1 MSRKICIFLQVNNSF
16 IYTNICA
23 SRFFIKLTNIL
34 ASFPFKQLN
43 LPISNHNCKVTHVWI
58 LLMGFPSGSVVKSL
72 PANAGEAGDVGL
84 IPGSGRPLG
93 RNAKST
99 TVFLPGQSC
108 GQRSLTGYSPWGH
121 KESDMTEY
129 INIINISLFG
139 EHLCCCWIWA
149 SVNIFAFK

>member
-1 MSRKICIFLQVNNSF
+1 
-16 IYTNICA
+16 
-23 SRFFIKLTNIL
+23 
-34 ASFPFKQLN
+34 
-43 LPISNHNCKVTHVWI
+43 
-58 LLMGFPSGSVVKSL
+58 MGFPSGSVVKSL

-99 TVFLPGQSC
+99 TVFLPGQSR

-139 EHLCCCWIWA
+139 EHLCCCWI
-149 SVNIFAFK
+149 